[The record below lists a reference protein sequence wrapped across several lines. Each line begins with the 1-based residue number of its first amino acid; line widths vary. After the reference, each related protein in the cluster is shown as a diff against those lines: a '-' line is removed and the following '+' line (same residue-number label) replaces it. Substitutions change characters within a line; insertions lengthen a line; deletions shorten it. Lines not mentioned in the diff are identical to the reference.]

1 MRSLL
6 AVQLLQAYVDKRG
19 GKRIVHKILVANNG
33 LAAVRFIRR
42 LREVRP
48 ARRPPILTSNPLAA
62 HPAFSRQC
70 ATPPGL
76 APTWNRPGCL
86 CALPADP

>member
-1 MRSLL
+1 M
-6 AVQLLQAYVDKRG
+6 QLLQAYVEKRG

-48 ARRPPILTSNPLAA
+48 ALRPPTLIPRRPSTSFSPPMCHPSEVPLPLETLPAA
-62 HPAFSRQC
+62 S
-70 ATPPGL
+70 
-76 APTWNRPGCL
+76 
-86 CALPADP
+86 CALPAAP

>member
-6 AVQLLQAYVDKRG
+6 TVQLLQAYVEKRG

-48 ARRPPILTSNPLAA
+48 ARCPPAVTPSLPLRLFLANA
-62 HPAFSRQC
+62 PPLRVPHP
-70 ATPPGL
+70 P
-76 APTWNRPGCL
+76 
-86 CALPADP
+86 